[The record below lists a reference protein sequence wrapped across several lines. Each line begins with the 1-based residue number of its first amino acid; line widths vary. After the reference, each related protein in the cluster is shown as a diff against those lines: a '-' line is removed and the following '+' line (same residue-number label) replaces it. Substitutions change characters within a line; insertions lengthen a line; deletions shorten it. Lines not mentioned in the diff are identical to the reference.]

1 MAIKSMITT
10 KAIASPSSCFLSMW
24 TRIEQHS
31 SLRKLTKEYASGA
44 AVPTACQQCAEH
56 CSALGCAA
64 LARSQFVSGNPQGS
78 TIPSAPD
85 RRHFNARRRSVRS
98 GGLRPPCH
106 SLQKKAFRRLS
117 RISCPRM
124 VKRMITTKAI
134 AAPSSCFLSVWIRI
148 CSTPLC
154 GSCKTNMP

>member
-1 MAIKSMITT
+1 M
-10 KAIASPSSCFLSMW
+10 
-24 TRIEQHS
+24 R
-31 SLRKLTKEYASGA
+31 ASGRLRPA
-44 AVPTACQQCAEH
+44 LVRERDGDQEHDHNESDRISIKLFPIDVDTHRTALLFAEATMNNKPQCA
-56 CSALGCAA
+56 AA
-64 LARSQFVSGNPQGS
+64 ARSKFVSGNPQGS

-85 RRHFNARRRSVRS
+85 RRHFNARRRSVRY

-117 RISCPRM
+117 RISRATM

-154 GSCKTNMP
+154 GSCKIDMP